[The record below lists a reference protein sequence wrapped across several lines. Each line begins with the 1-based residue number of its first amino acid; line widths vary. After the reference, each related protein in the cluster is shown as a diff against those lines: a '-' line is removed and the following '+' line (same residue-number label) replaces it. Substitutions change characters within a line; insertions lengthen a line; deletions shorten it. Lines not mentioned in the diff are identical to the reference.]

1 MVERLSARQYD
12 EFFDVGFVVVPGL
25 LDRDDVDRALVA
37 FDALVEMARDLD
49 GTVMHRGA
57 QFVVDGGTRIHRVV
71 WCGAAAPALSALGRH
86 PRLVALA
93 GQVLGAS
100 RVVQLINQAHFK
112 LPGDGV
118 AFPWHQDSTHRR
130 YGTPQWT
137 DVNGR
142 GSFVEIAVA
151 LDPMGPENGGLRFV
165 PGSGRLGHVPPD
177 PRTGELPPGLFD
189 PAAAVAPRLA
199 PGDAVLF
206 GPYTIHGSP
215 PNPGPAARRL
225 FLNGFASPG
234 ANRRVY
240 PGEGAGRLLDVPRS
254 IDRAA

>member
-1 MVERLSARQYD
+1 MVELLTPRQYD

-25 LDRDDVDRALVA
+25 LARHEVARAMAA
-37 FDALVEMARDLD
+37 FDALVEMARGLD

-57 QFVVDGGTRIHRVV
+57 QFVVSGGTRIHRVV
-71 WCGAAAPALSALGRH
+71 WCGAAAPVLSDLGRH

-93 GQVLGAS
+93 GQVLGTP
-100 RVVQLINQAHFK
+100 RVEQLINQAHFK

-130 YGTPQWT
+130 YGTPLWT

-165 PGSGRLGHVPPD
+165 PGTGRLGHVPTD
-177 PRTGELPPGLFD
+177 PRTGELPEGTFD
-189 PAAAVAPRLA
+189 PAAAVAPRLG
-199 PGDAVLF
+199 PGDAVMF
-206 GPYTIHGSP
+206 GPYTVHGSP
-215 PNPGPAARRL
+215 PNTGPTPRRL
-225 FLNGFASPG
+225 FLNGFAYPG
-234 ANRRVY
+234 ANRRIY
-240 PGEGAGRLLDVPRS
+240 PGDGAGRVLDVAQP